1 MANQARG
8 LVPSRTLD
16 GRPPNQSRLYR
27 THSKNTARI
36 WKGDLVYLD
45 SDGAVQSYTA
55 AASAN
60 TPVLGVVD
68 AVYDRRNGQ
77 PKPKTH
83 SKPNGILGA
92 EVSADAF
99 IAVHDD
105 PSLVFVGMADAS
117 SGQTNIGKFCAVSA
131 GSPSTAAGRSGV
143 VIKNS
148 STEASAGGGAVL
160 KIVGLAPSELDRTGG
175 TDNDLEV
182 IVAFHHWNVTNNEQ

>member
-1 MANQARG
+1 MANQPRG
-8 LVPSRTLD
+8 LVASRTLD
-16 GRPPNQSRLYR
+16 GRAPNAARLYR

-36 WKGDLVYLD
+36 WSGDLVYLD

-68 AVYDRRNGQ
+68 AVYDRSGGH

-83 SKPNGILGA
+83 ALPSGILGA
-92 EVSADAF
+92 EVSGDSF

-105 PSLVFVGMADAS
+105 PDMVFVGMADAS
-117 SGQTNIGKFCAVSA
+117 SGQTDIGKFVAVSA
-131 GSPSTAAGRSGV
+131 GTPVTAAGRSGV

-148 STEASAGGGAVL
+148 ITEASAGQGAVL
-160 KIVGLAPSELDRTGG
+160 KVIGLAPSEIDRTGG
-175 TDNDLEV
+175 TNNDLEV
-182 IVAFHHWNVTNNEQ
+182 VIARHHWRVTDNQQ